1 MARCH
6 AISRKVAMRVRNYRK
21 VRPAPVIEEPGV
33 SVRWLINEMSEV
45 LNFAL
50 RLYEMEPGSATASC
64 IRYWEHQ
71 LFVLSGKGVVIGQN
85 GGVPLGEGDVVYIPP
100 AEPHQFANRGDEVL
114 RFLMVLPSKLA
125 ADPAHDHIDGP
136 TAGLPDSALRR

>member
-1 MARCH
+1 
-6 AISRKVAMRVRNYRK
+6 MRVRNYRK

-33 SVRWLINEMSEV
+33 SVRWLVNEMSEV

-71 LFVLSGKGVVIGQN
+71 LFVLSGKGVVVGQN
-85 GGVPLGEGDVVYIPP
+85 GEVPLGEGDVVYIPP
-100 AEPHQFANRGDEVL
+100 AEHHQFANRGDEVL
-114 RFLMVLPSKLA
+114 RFLMVLPIPQRTSL
-125 ADPAHDHIDGP
+125 
-136 TAGLPDSALRR
+136 